1 MCVCVCVCACVCV
14 CIRRVLGVTVESD
27 VVSVQL
33 GDGKPLAPQL
43 VDEQVKQCIK
53 ELVRS
58 SSRGRGSQGELG
70 GRARHS

>member
-1 MCVCVCVCACVCV
+1 M
-14 CIRRVLGVTVESD
+14 TVESD

-33 GDGKPLAPQL
+33 GDGKPLTPQL

-58 SSRGRGSQGELG
+58 SSGEVEGIRGARYSRCVMG
-70 GRARHS
+70 GGTERSVWSIFV